1 VFYSAVHA
9 GAVMNECILEMK
21 GISVRFPG
29 VLALNNASL
38 EARSGEVTVLL
49 GENGAGKSTM
59 VKIIAGVNNDY
70 TGTVLFK
77 GNEIVCRSIH
87 EQQKRGISMIFQ
99 EMSLLKNMTVAEN
112 ISIGNY
118 LVKRSGTIDWKS
130 VAQKAKGLLDSIGSD
145 IPENR
150 MVKELTIGQM
160 QMVEIAKA
168 LSSNADVIIMDEP
181 TSALTKKEVDSLF
194 KVIENLKKKGVA
206 IIYISHRMEEIMK
219 IGDRITVF
227 KDGQFIKALRKDET
241 DLNELIRLMVGREVT
256 EYYHR
261 IDTKPGHKILEVNNL
276 SGEKFKDVSFYVREG
291 EITGFYGLMGA
302 GRTELMRAIYGA
314 DKYSRGEIK
323 VNGYNVHIASCYKA
337 KKNKLA
343 LLPED
348 RKIQGLIQEFDIS
361 KNITLTHI
369 EKTMNRFGINGKKE
383 LRINQ
388 KLIEATGV
396 KTPSLEQKVR
406 NLSGGNQ
413 QKVCVSKWLNADANV
428 FIFDEPTRGIDVGA
442 KIEIYNIMNS
452 LKSQDKAVIMISSEL
467 TEAMNMSD
475 RLYVMLN
482 GGIVAC
488 IESKELRASTEA
500 DILKYAIGADPG
512 SGES

>member
-1 VFYSAVHA
+1 
-9 GAVMNECILEMK
+9 MNECILEMK

-29 VLALNNASL
+29 VLALNNAFL
-38 EARSGEVTVLL
+38 DARSGEVTVLL

-59 VKIIAGVNNDY
+59 VKVIAGVNSAY
-70 TGTVLFK
+70 TGTVFLK
-77 GNEIVCRSIH
+77 GNEIICRSIH
-87 EQQKRGISMIFQ
+87 EQQKRGISIIFQ

-112 ISIGNY
+112 ICIGDY
-118 LVKRSGTIDWKS
+118 PTKKSGTIDWKS
-130 VAQKAKGLLDSIGSD
+130 VAKKARSLLDSIDSD
-145 IPENR
+145 IPESK
-150 MVKELTIGQM
+150 MVKELTVGQM
-160 QMVEIAKA
+160 QMVEISKA
-168 LSSNADVIIMDEP
+168 LSSSADVILMDEP

-194 KVIENLKKKGVA
+194 KVINNLKKKGVA
-206 IIYISHRMEEIMK
+206 IIYISHRMEEIME

-227 KDGQFIKALRKDET
+227 KDGQFIKTLKKDET

-256 EYYHR
+256 EYYR
-261 IDTKPGHKILEVNNL
+261 RVDIEPGPKILEVNNL
-276 SGEKFKDVSFYVREG
+276 SGEKFENVSFYARRG
-291 EITGFYGLMGA
+291 EITSFYGLMGA
-302 GRTELMRAIYGA
+302 GRTELMKAIYGA
-314 DKYSRGEIK
+314 DKYSRGEMK
-323 VNGYNVHIASCYKA
+323 LNEQTVHITNCHKA

-361 KNITLTHI
+361 KNITLTNI
-369 EKTMNRFGINGKKE
+369 EKTMNRFGISNKRE

-388 KLIEATGV
+388 KLVEVTGV

-413 QKVCVSKWLNADANV
+413 QKVCVSKWINADADV

-442 KIEIYNIMNS
+442 KIEIYNIMNK
-452 LKSQDKAVIMISSEL
+452 LKSQNKAVIMISSEL

-482 GGIVAC
+482 GKIAAC
-488 IESKELRASTEA
+488 IESKELRASSEA
-500 DILKYAIGADPG
+500 EILKYAIGAD
-512 SGES
+512 SGEGEGSIE